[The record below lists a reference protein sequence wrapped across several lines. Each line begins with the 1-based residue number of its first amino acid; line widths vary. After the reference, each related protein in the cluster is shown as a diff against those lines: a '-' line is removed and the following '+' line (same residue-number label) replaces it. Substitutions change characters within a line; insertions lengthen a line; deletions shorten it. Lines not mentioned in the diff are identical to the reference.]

1 MACNLVK
8 GGHAVTG
15 YDLNP
20 QALDA
25 LAQAGG
31 QRAASARE
39 AAAGPAW
46 SSPCCRPRRISRRR
60 SKAPTAPCRAWTRA
74 RSSSTCP
81 PSCPRKP
88 T

>member
-1 MACNLVK
+1 MQKHKIAFLGLGAMGLPMACNLVK

-31 QRAASARE
+31 QRA
-39 AAAGPAW
+39 
-46 SSPCCRPRRISRRR
+46 
-60 SKAPTAPCRAWTRA
+60 
-74 RSSSTCP
+74 
-81 PSCPRKP
+81 
-88 T
+88 